1 MEFPTSRQI
10 GFIAQDVEKYFP
22 EVMSRDHNGYR
33 LLDYSRLTV
42 VLLQAVREQQKMIES
57 SDEENRRLNK
67 ELQMLKEEM
76 EQIKGMLLN
85 M

>member
-1 MEFPTSRQI
+1 
-10 GFIAQDVEKYFP
+10 
-22 EVMSRDHNGYR
+22 MSRNHNGYR
-33 LLDYSRLTV
+33 LPGYSRLTV

-57 SDEENRRLNK
+57 SDAENRRLNK

-85 M
+85 R